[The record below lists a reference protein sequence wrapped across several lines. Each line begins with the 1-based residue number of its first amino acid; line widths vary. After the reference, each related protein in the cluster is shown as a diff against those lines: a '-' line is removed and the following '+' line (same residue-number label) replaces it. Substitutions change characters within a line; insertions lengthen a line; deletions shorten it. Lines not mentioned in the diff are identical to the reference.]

1 VFPFPPCG
9 LLACLDF
16 GPCPL
21 VSFKS
26 KKQQM
31 QIFFSQ
37 ANLKAIHLKPV
48 TNFKLDDLK
57 SKKIKYKL
65 GSYQVGR

>member
-1 VFPFPPCG
+1 
-9 LLACLDF
+9 
-16 GPCPL
+16 
-21 VSFKS
+21 
-26 KKQQM
+26 M